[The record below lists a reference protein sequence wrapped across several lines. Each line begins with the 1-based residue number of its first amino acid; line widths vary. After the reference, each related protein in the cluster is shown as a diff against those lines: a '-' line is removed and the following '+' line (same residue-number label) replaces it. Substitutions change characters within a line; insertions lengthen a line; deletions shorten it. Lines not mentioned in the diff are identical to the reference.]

1 MRGIAALKLLT
12 LCKNKKLS
20 TKLRGCILH
29 PLFLFPIIINK
40 NMKTFIEFGAPFNM
54 NGLESTPYNITIA
67 KKEGYRTIAIDF
79 ERQNFHT
86 TTEYTKVVDETYYN
100 FWSDDIDIP
109 LADKWISYSSLEHC
123 PKERVLKEV
132 EGIAKKV
139 SGVGEISIDL
149 SNHGDG
155 YSYLNNIQPSQW
167 RDIMNNF
174 FIYIF
179 KEDLDNEM
187 IYFKNCKATL

>member
-1 MRGIAALKLLT
+1 
-12 LCKNKKLS
+12 
-20 TKLRGCILH
+20 
-29 PLFLFPIIINK
+29 
-40 NMKTFIEFGAPFNM
+40 MKTFIEFGAPFNM
-54 NGLESTPYNITIA
+54 RGLESTPYSITNA
-67 KKEGYRTIAIDF
+67 KKEGYRTIAIDCM
-79 ERQNFHT
+79 RQNFHT
-86 TTEYTKVVDETYYN
+86 TSGYTEVVAETYYN

-139 SGVGEISIDL
+139 RSVGEISIDL
-149 SNHGDG
+149 SDHGNE
-155 YSYLNNIQPSQW
+155 YTYLNNIQPAQW

-179 KEDLDNEM
+179 EEDLDDEM
-187 IYFKNCKATL
+187 IYFENCKATL